1 MPNSQRFPL
10 THYLISNVKD
20 IVVFPGFKVFI
31 SDNSNIFP
39 AVEMQV
45 ILAEKPQ
52 LKINSF

>member
-20 IVVFPGFKVFI
+20 IVVFLGFKVFI
-31 SDNSNIFP
+31 SNNSNIFP

-45 ILAEKPQ
+45 TL
-52 LKINSF
+52 